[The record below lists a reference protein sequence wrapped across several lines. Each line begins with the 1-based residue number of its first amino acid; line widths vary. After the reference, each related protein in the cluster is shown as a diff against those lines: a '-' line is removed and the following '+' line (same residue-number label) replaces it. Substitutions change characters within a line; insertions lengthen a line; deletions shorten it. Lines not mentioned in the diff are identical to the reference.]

1 MAFSYALII
10 SAIKK
15 TNVHRYADSVHL
27 SKSKIPCSE
36 KYFPG
41 KSGISIIRVAL
52 GLSAFGYNIA
62 KVNGLCTRKMLV
74 FINN

>member
-41 KSGISIIRVAL
+41 KSGISIKNVAKKTDSL
-52 GLSAFGYNIA
+52 NQSWDVISENI
-62 KVNGLCTRKMLV
+62 
-74 FINN
+74 